1 MTAAI
6 AYRGPDGIT
15 HWVDGPVAFGQCMLR
30 TTPEALEETQ
40 PLANEDHS
48 LLLVMD
54 GRVDNWETLRQQ
66 LLAQGAVL
74 RSRSDAELVL
84 RGYEIWGKA
93 CLKHMEGDFALAICL
108 CSMDVCCNFLG
119 RR

>member
-1 MTAAI
+1 MSGIVGIVHFDGKPVEPDQIEQMTAAI

-40 PLANEDHS
+40 PLANEDQS

-54 GRVDNWETLRQQ
+54 GRVDNWEPLRQQ
-66 LLAQGAVL
+66 L
-74 RSRSDAELVL
+74 
-84 RGYEIWGKA
+84 
-93 CLKHMEGDFALAICL
+93 
-108 CSMDVCCNFLG
+108 
-119 RR
+119 